1 MSKTDKIERTLDHEI
16 AAMSN
21 QEGWQTK
28 VILAGGAL
36 GAVVG
41 LVTSWLLVR
50 TARETRG
57 GPPAISTGDAI
68 KVGITTI
75 GLVRA
80 IAALGERK

>member
-1 MSKTDKIERTLDHEI
+1 MKRIDKSLSHEI
-16 AAMSN
+16 ASMDDQGN
-21 QEGWQTK
+21 WQMRVLVTGG
-28 VILAGGAL
+28 VI
-36 GAVVG
+36 GAVIG

-50 TARETRG
+50 TSREMRG

-80 IAALGERK
+80 IAALGDRP